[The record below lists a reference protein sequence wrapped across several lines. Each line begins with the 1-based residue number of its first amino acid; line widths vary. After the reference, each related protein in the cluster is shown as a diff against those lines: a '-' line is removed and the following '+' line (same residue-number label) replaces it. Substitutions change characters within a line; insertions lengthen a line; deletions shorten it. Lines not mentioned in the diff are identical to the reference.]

1 MARHNRDARG
11 TDQRGFDYE
20 ISYQPDW
27 VRLIKV
33 TRALESGRQST
44 KTLFKNPAQ
53 REQSPGPHVRTR
65 IASKDQGIE
74 FEIEIEDPHG
84 QIARVI
90 VVTKPING
98 EMLEFSIDDRLGP
111 ASGRGLAPEPEE
123 DERQPLDH
131 EE

>member
-27 VRLIKV
+27 LRLIKV

-44 KTLFKNPAQ
+44 KTLFKNPGQ
-53 REQSPGPHVRTR
+53 REQSPGSHVRTR
-65 IASKDQGIE
+65 IVCEDQGIE
-74 FEIEIEDPHG
+74 FGLELEDPSG

-90 VVTKPING
+90 IVTKPING
-98 EMLEFSIDDRLGP
+98 ESLEFSVDGRLGVSP
-111 ASGRGLAPEPEE
+111 VSGEE
-123 DERQPLDH
+123 
-131 EE
+131 